1 MPPFWRKKQEPQ
13 RVLEEPTPT
22 PKPASAP
29 VQSSQKP
36 QPQAHPSV
44 VTTVQAKSAATPQPT
59 VKSAPPNSE
68 GHKETRAQS
77 RPAAALTTQAKPAA
91 APTPQQFAKKKT
103 RRRPK
108 NTVVVSLQMPEALV
122 KVLDDIVSA
131 GAYRS
136 RSDVIMQTVRAH
148 PEVSRRLAR
157 LEAKGP
163 ETANKKQ

>member
-1 MPPFWRKKQEPQ
+1 MPLFRRKKPEPQ
-13 RVLEEPTPT
+13 GVPAEPTPT
-22 PKPASAP
+22 PKPASEP

-36 QPQAHPSV
+36 QPQAHPPV
-44 VTTVQAKSAATPQPT
+44 VTTTQAKPAAAPQPT

-77 RPAAALTTQAKPAA
+77 RPVAAVTTQAKQAA
-91 APTPQQFAKKKT
+91 ATTPQQFAKKT